1 MSGRRQRRER
11 PDDGAVGERDLCVLA
26 RRRERRAGS
35 RLQLGHATAVVAVVV
50 GQQDRAEPAA
60 RADLGEQRVEVPGD
74 RRTGVDDVR
83 RVASDD
89 PAVGTAQRVG
99 ARVRRPQVRDVVRAQ
114 RGQSNSPAGR
124 SSRLRTVARNSAAS
138 AP

>member
-1 MSGRRQRRER
+1 MAGRRQHLER
-11 PDDGAVGERDLCVLA
+11 PDDGAVGERDLCVGA
-26 RRRERRAGS
+26 RRCERRAGS
-35 RLQLGHATAVVAVVV
+35 RLQLGHAAAVVAVVV
-50 GQQDRAEPAA
+50 GQQDRAQPAA

-83 RVASDD
+83 RVAADD

-124 SSRLRTVARNSAAS
+124 SSRLRTVARKSAAS